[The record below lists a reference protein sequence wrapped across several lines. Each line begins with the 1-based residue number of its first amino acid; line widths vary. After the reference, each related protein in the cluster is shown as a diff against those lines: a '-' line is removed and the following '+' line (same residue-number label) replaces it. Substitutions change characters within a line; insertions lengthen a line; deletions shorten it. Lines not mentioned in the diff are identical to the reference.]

1 MRITETMTLNTVLQ
15 SESVAAQ
22 RMNQLS
28 NEASTGLAV
37 QQPSDDPAAYASIV
51 TRTAQIS
58 TVQGRSEAVKVAAGD
73 LNLAESTLDQAG
85 TLMSEASQVAI
96 EASNGTMTASDRANS
111 AQQINSLLQ
120 QMVGLANTKGSSGYL
135 FGGTKNN
142 TPPFDSSGN
151 FSGNDSVT
159 HVEVADGVLAVSN
172 ASGAS
177 AFTSAGGTDV
187 FAALQGLATALTTN
201 DTAGIQ
207 ASVQTLSSAQTQLIS
222 ARVGA
227 GESAARLTSAGD
239 AMTTALTQMQIS
251 LGNVQDADSATT
263 FSNLT
268 ASQNAYQQALQVNKQ
283 VLSMALSV
291 SN

>member
-28 NEASTGLAV
+28 NEASSGLAV
-37 QQPSDDPAAYASIV
+37 SQPSDDPAAYASIV

-58 TVQGRSEAVKVAAGD
+58 TVEGRSEAVKVAAGD

-96 EASNGTMTASDRANS
+96 EASNGTMTASDRAN
-111 AQQINSLLQ
+111 AATQVNSILQ

-151 FSGNDSVT
+151 FSGNDTVT
-159 HVEVADGVLAVSN
+159 QVEVADGVLAVSN
-172 ASGAS
+172 ANGAT
-177 AFTSAGGTDV
+177 AFTAEGGTNV
-187 FAALQGLATALTTN
+187 FSALQGLATALTSN
-201 DTAGIQ
+201 DLTGIQ
-207 ASVQTLSSAQTQLIS
+207 SSVQTLSSAQTQLIS
-222 ARVGA
+222 ARVDA

-239 AMTTALTQMQIS
+239 AMTSALTQMQIS
-251 LGNVQDADSATT
+251 LGDVQDADSATT

>member
-1 MRITETMTLNTVLQ
+1 MTLNTVLQ

-28 NEASTGLAV
+28 NEASSGLAV
-37 QQPSDDPAAYASIV
+37 SQPSDDPAAYASIV

-58 TVQGRSEAVKVAAGD
+58 TVEGRSEAVKVAAGD

-96 EASNGTMTASDRANS
+96 EASNGTMTASDRAN
-111 AQQINSLLQ
+111 AATQVNSILQ

-151 FSGNDSVT
+151 FSGNDTVT
-159 HVEVADGVLAVSN
+159 QVEVADGVLAVSN
-172 ASGAS
+172 ANGAT
-177 AFTSAGGTDV
+177 AFTAEGGTNV
-187 FAALQGLATALTTN
+187 FSALQGLATALTGN
-201 DTAGIQ
+201 DLTGIQ
-207 ASVQTLSSAQTQLIS
+207 SSVQTLSSAQTQLIS
-222 ARVGA
+222 ARVDA

-239 AMTTALTQMQIS
+239 AMTSALTQMQIS
-251 LGNVQDADSATT
+251 LGDVQDADSATT